1 MSPPSSDAPDPTTT
15 APEAVPAVPA
25 ATVMLARDGDDG
37 VEVFV
42 LQRTARA
49 AFAPDMYV
57 FPGGKVDAH
66 DDSTDIEAYTEGLA
80 PAAASAALGLESG
93 GLAYWVAAV
102 RECFEEASVLLARRR
117 DGAPADVPDEDRRA
131 VHDQQLSMVELC
143 RRHDLVLD
151 LSEIRYVAHWV
162 TPVGESPRRFDT
174 RFFLAAAPDDQE
186 GRHDDI
192 ETVHSRWVRP
202 ADAIAESE
210 AGELALM
217 PPTLACLRFLAEHAT
232 VDDALAAA
240 DAAGPPPRIQPKIRR
255 GPDGSIRGVSLPGD
269 TDYSSLD

>member
-1 MSPPSSDAPDPTTT
+1 MTVSPPPSETAAPD
-15 APEAVPAVPA
+15 VIPAVPA

-37 VEVFV
+37 IEVFV
-42 LQRTARA
+42 LRRTARA

-57 FPGGKVDAH
+57 FPGGKVDPA
-66 DDSTDIEAYTEGLA
+66 DSAADIGAYVEGLSDD
-80 PAAASAALGLESG
+80 AASSALGVDTG

-117 DGAPADVPDEDRRA
+117 DGAATDVPDADRKA

-143 RRHDLVLD
+143 RRHDLILD
-151 LSEIRYVAHWV
+151 LSEIRYTAHWV
-162 TPVGESPRRFDT
+162 TPVGEGARRFDT

-186 GRHDDI
+186 GRHDDV
-192 ETVHSRWVRP
+192 ETVHSRWVHP
-202 ADAIAESE
+202 VQAIAESE

-217 PPTLACLRFLAEHAT
+217 PPTLACMRFLAAHAT

-240 DAAGPPPRIQPKIRR
+240 DAAGPPPRIQPKIRW
-255 GPDGSIRGVSLPGD
+255 GDDGTPRGVSLPGD
-269 TDYSSLD
+269 PDYADLV

>member
-1 MSPPSSDAPDPTTT
+1 MSTPPSENPAV
-15 APEAVPAVPA
+15 VPALPA

-42 LQRTARA
+42 LRRTARA
-49 AFAPDMYV
+49 AFAADMYV
-57 FPGGKVDAH
+57 FPGGKVDPA
-66 DDSTDIEAYTEGLA
+66 DASADIEEFTEGLS
-80 PAAASAALGLESG
+80 PGDASAALALDDG
-93 GLAYWVAAV
+93 GMAYWVAAV

-117 DGAPADVPDEDRRA
+117 DGSAPAVPDEDRRA
-131 VHDQQLSMVELC
+131 VHDQELSMVELC

-174 RFFLAAAPDDQE
+174 RFFLAASPDEQE
-186 GRHDDI
+186 GRHDDV

-202 ADAIAESE
+202 SDALAESA
-210 AGELALM
+210 AGGLALM

-232 VDDALAAA
+232 VDEALAAA
-240 DAAGPPPRIQPKIRR
+240 DAAGPPPRIQPKIRW
-255 GPDGSIRGVSLPGD
+255 GDDGKMRGVALPGD
-269 TDYSSLD
+269 PDYDDLV

>member
-1 MSPPSSDAPDPTTT
+1 MSTPPSENPAV
-15 APEAVPAVPA
+15 VPALPA

-42 LQRTARA
+42 LRRTARA

-57 FPGGKVDAH
+57 FPGGKVDPA
-66 DDSTDIEAYTEGLA
+66 DGSADIEAFTEGLSA
-80 PAAASAALGLESG
+80 TDASGALELDEG

-102 RECFEEASVLLARRR
+102 RECFEEASLLLARRR
-117 DGAPADVPDEDRRA
+117 DGSVTAVPDEDRRA
-131 VHDQQLSMVELC
+131 LHDQELSMVELC

-151 LSEIRYVAHWV
+151 LSEIRYIAHWV

-186 GRHDDI
+186 GRHDDV

-202 ADAIAESE
+202 VDALAESA

-217 PPTLACLRFLAEHAT
+217 PPTLACMGFLAEHAT
-232 VDDALAAA
+232 VDAALAAA
-240 DAAGPPPRIQPKIRR
+240 DAAGPPPRIQPKIRW
-255 GPDGSIRGVSLPGD
+255 GDDGKIAGVSLPGD
-269 TDYSSLD
+269 PDYDELV